1 MNHNN
6 ICRSGTNNAVYF
18 GCPDNLEEAYRAF
31 LDVGHDIKLSEFVYG
46 FHPQFEFSVGD
57 FVEFDSDP
65 RHIFRVRIVDRSRM
79 VIVDSKG
86 KTSTC
91 NVNTSMPRMADIP
104 KEIYEMARADV
115 FEELRSKNVIL

>member
-6 ICRSGTNNAVYF
+6 IYRTGRNNAIYF

-31 LDVGHDIKLSEFVYG
+31 YDAGPDVKMSAFVYG

-57 FVEFDSDP
+57 FVEFNSDP
-65 RHIFRVRIVDRSRM
+65 GHIFRVKVVDRSRM
-79 VIVDSKG
+79 LIVDSKG
-86 KTSTC
+86 NMTTC
-91 NVNTSMPRMADIP
+91 NANTPMPRIAVIP

-115 FEELRSKNVIL
+115 LAELRHKNDIL